1 MQNSLDIVSSAAGAG
16 ARDLC
21 PPLQLEIQ
29 VLFSLNDHI
38 QRSQHP
44 PNNPFEKGLKHAVLF
59 SIRENHLLNAF
70 ISLQHAQ
77 RNKI

>member
-1 MQNSLDIVSSAAGAG
+1 MQNRLEIVSSAAGAG

-21 PPLQLEIQ
+21 PPLQLQIQ

-44 PNNPFEKGLKHAVLF
+44 PNNPKEP
-59 SIRENHLLNAF
+59 I
-70 ISLQHAQ
+70 
-77 RNKI
+77 